1 MHDTTMTLEEFES
14 YLDRHGAAVDRW
26 PADLAAQARRTLATS
41 HGARELLDEAR
52 AIAQLL
58 DDALPAGTL
67 TTGALRSRI
76 LAEVSTGNPRAWS
89 LGWLTGGSRL
99 RRPVAVAALL
109 IPLFIGYA
117 IGAGSQSVGV
127 NEDLAS
133 DVSLLAF
140 ADYETY
146 TDAN

>member
-1 MHDTTMTLEEFES
+1 MHDTTMTLEDFES
-14 YLDRHGAAVDRW
+14 HLDRHGAAVDRW

-89 LGWLTGGSRL
+89 LGWPTGGSRL
-99 RRPVAVAALL
+99 LRPVAVAALL

>member
-1 MHDTTMTLEEFES
+1 MTLEEFES
-14 YLDRHGAAVDRW
+14 CLDCHGADLDRW
-26 PADLAAQARRTLATS
+26 PADLAARARLTLAAS
-41 HGARELLDEAR
+41 NDARELLGEAR
-52 AIAQLL
+52 AMARLL

-76 LAEVSTGNPRAWS
+76 LAEVAAGGARPWS
-89 LGWLTGGSRL
+89 LRWLTGGSRL
-99 RRPVAVAALL
+99 LRPVAVAALF
-109 IPLFIGYA
+109 IPLFVGYA
-117 IGAGSQSVGV
+117 IGAGSQSGGV

>member
-14 YLDRHGAAVDRW
+14 YLDRHGAVLDRW
-26 PADLAAQARRTLATS
+26 PVDLAARASRMLATS
-41 HGARELLDEAR
+41 HDAHELLDEAR
-52 AIAQLL
+52 AMAKLL
-58 DDALPAGTL
+58 DDAMPAGTL

-76 LAEVSTGNPRAWS
+76 LDQVSADAGRPWS
-89 LGWLTGGSRL
+89 LAWLTGGSRL
-99 RRPVAVAALL
+99 RRPVAVAAFL
-109 IPLFIGYA
+109 IPLFVGYA
-117 IGAGSQSVGV
+117 IGAGSQSAGV
-127 NEDLAS
+127 NDDFAS

>member
-14 YLDRHGAAVDRW
+14 RLDRHGADPDRW
-26 PADLAAQARRTLATS
+26 PADFAMQARSMLATS
-41 HGARELLDEAR
+41 HDARKLLDEAR
-52 AIAQLL
+52 TIAQLL

-76 LAEVSTGNPRAWS
+76 LAEVTAGTARPWS

-99 RRPVAVAALL
+99 LRPVAVVALL
-109 IPLFIGYA
+109 IPLFVGYA
-117 IGAGSQSVGV
+117 IGAGSQSSGV

-133 DVSLLAF
+133 DVSLLAC

>member
-1 MHDTTMTLEEFES
+1 MHDTTMTLEEFELN
-14 YLDRHGAAVDRW
+14 LDRHGADLDRW
-26 PADLAAQARRTLATS
+26 PADLAAQARRTLTTS
-41 HGARELLDEAR
+41 HEARELQGEAR
-52 AIAQLL
+52 AIGLLL

-76 LAEVSTGNPRAWS
+76 LAEVSAGGARAWS

-99 RRPVAVAALL
+99 LRPVAVAALL
-109 IPLFIGYA
+109 IPLFVGYA
-117 IGAGSQSVGV
+117 IGAGSQSGGV

>member
-14 YLDRHGAAVDRW
+14 YLDRHGAELERW
-26 PADLAAQARRTLATS
+26 PAELATPARRALATS
-41 HGARELLDEAR
+41 QEARKLLDEAR

-67 TTGALRSRI
+67 TTGAVRSRI
-76 LAEVSTGNPRAWS
+76 LAEVSADTARPSS
-89 LGWLTGGSRL
+89 LGWLAGGSWL

-109 IPLFIGYA
+109 IPLFLGYA
-117 IGAGSQSVGV
+117 IGAGSQSGGV
-127 NEDLAS
+127 NEDFAS

>member
-14 YLDRHGAAVDRW
+14 CLDSHGADVDRW
-26 PADLAAQARRTLATS
+26 PADLAARARSILATS
-41 HGARELLDEAR
+41 QDARKLHDEAR

-76 LAEVSTGNPRAWS
+76 LANVSADTARPWS
-89 LGWLTGGSRL
+89 LGWLTGGSRRL
-99 RRPVAVAALL
+99 RPFAFAALL
-109 IPLFIGYA
+109 IPLFVGYA
-117 IGAGSQSVGV
+117 IGAGSQSAGV

>member
-14 YLDRHGAAVDRW
+14 YLDRHGAALDRW
-26 PADLAAQARRTLATS
+26 PAELAAQARQKLATS
-41 HGARELLDEAR
+41 REARELLDEAR

-76 LAEVSTGNPRAWS
+76 LAEVTAGTARPSS
-89 LGWLTGGSRL
+89 LGWLTGGSWL

-109 IPLFIGYA
+109 IPLFLGYA
-117 IGAGSQSVGV
+117 IGAGSQSGGV
-127 NEDLAS
+127 NEDFAS

-140 ADYETY
+140 ADYEAY
-146 TDAN
+146 SDAN